1 MPLYLSIHINGYVF
15 GNCIL
20 IIDRKIYLQ
29 ESRSIFHQN
38 LKTYICIWGTLLF
51 CYMYISSG
59 FVKSN
64 PYGSCFDKNLLYAV
78 LSFKKTTRLN
88 NVLFFELSTIT
99 PPLKRYRL
107 SISVIVSSSRDGKK
121 ARFETEGE
129 IMIYNGKEV
138 VDY

>member
-1 MPLYLSIHINGYVF
+1 
-15 GNCIL
+15 
-20 IIDRKIYLQ
+20 
-29 ESRSIFHQN
+29 
-38 LKTYICIWGTLLF
+38 
-51 CYMYISSG
+51 
-59 FVKSN
+59 
-64 PYGSCFDKNLLYAV
+64 V